1 MKAKQWRI
9 GISTPSNNHPAASLL
24 APHSTARTRIFRT
37 RTPQRGATNCTLQ
50 KEKERHPKVGA
61 LFFLQKVTKAKARGK
76 EKAKANRAKAKAIA
90 KEKASRV
97 RHPKALEGV

>member
-1 MKAKQWRI
+1 MKARQQRI
-9 GISTPSNNHPAASLL
+9 GISTPSSNHPVVSPR

-37 RTPQRGATNCTLQ
+37 RTPQRDATNCTLQ

-61 LFFLQKVTKAKARGK
+61 PFFLQKVTKAKARGK

-90 KEKASRV
+90 KGKAPRAK
-97 RHPKALEGV
+97 HLKA